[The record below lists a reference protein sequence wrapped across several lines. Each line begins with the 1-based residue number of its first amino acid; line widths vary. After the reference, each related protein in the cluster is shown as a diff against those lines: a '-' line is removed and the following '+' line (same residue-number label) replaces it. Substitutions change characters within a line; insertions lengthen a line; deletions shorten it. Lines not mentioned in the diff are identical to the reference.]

1 MLTTTVTSKGQVVIP
16 ASLRRKF
23 RLQKGAKLGV
33 SEEDG
38 RIVMKVLE
46 GDPIKV
52 GRGMLTT
59 RGTSF
64 PIEIVAADQT
74 MTLDAARFK
83 ARYRLAYA
91 DCFAAALAAR
101 KRAFLISGDP
111 EFALIEKEVKLL
123 WLPHA
128 ES

>member
-1 MLTTTVTSKGQVVIP
+1 MTKKPENVPSRQFSSAQRRVVSSLLSQLKRITLDLKKVRQTHLQGDVTMLTTTVTSKGQVVIP

-46 GDPIKV
+46 GEPIKA

-59 RGTSF
+59 RGA
-64 PIEIVAADQT
+64 VLKQLVQD
-74 MTLDAARFK
+74 
-83 ARYRLAYA
+83 RL
-91 DCFAAALAAR
+91 FE
-101 KRAFLISGDP
+101 SGR
-111 EFALIEKEVKLL
+111 
-123 WLPHA
+123 
-128 ES
+128 